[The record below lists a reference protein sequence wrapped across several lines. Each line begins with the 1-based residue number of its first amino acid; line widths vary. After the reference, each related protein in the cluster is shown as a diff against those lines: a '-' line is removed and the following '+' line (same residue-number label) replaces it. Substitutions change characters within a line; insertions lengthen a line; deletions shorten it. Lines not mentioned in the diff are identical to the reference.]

1 MARKVKSQAQEVVV
15 CNLCQ
20 EPVSFFCRRCGVN
33 LCDQCALSHLRTKS
47 KFGHDV
53 VDFASKDDDDS
64 FLCDSHPQH
73 ECLAYCKTCDV
84 PICILCVSIKH
95 KSHEISELH
104 DKIEGLLKDIAL
116 ENNRLQLFCG
126 QLKNLL
132 DHTTKQLSSLSSF
145 YQDKKVEIRVH
156 GEEWHRQIDNHVKKL
171 HQELDDM
178 KEEHEAILQRQKN
191 AVSYTHLTLPTICS
205 V

>member
-95 KSHEISELH
+95 KSHEISEITRQNRETLERYSSWKQSTSIVLWTIKKSPWPH
-104 DKIEGLLKDIAL
+104 DQTIVLYI
-116 ENNRLQLFCG
+116 FV
-126 QLKNLL
+126 
-132 DHTTKQLSSLSSF
+132 LS
-145 YQDKKVEIRVH
+145 R
-156 GEEWHRQIDNHVKKL
+156 
-171 HQELDDM
+171 
-178 KEEHEAILQRQKN
+178 
-191 AVSYTHLTLPTICS
+191 
-205 V
+205 